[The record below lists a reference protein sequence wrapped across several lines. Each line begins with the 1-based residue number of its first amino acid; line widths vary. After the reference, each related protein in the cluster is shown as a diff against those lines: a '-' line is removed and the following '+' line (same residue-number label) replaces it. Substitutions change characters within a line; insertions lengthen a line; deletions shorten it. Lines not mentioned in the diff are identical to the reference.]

1 MKIIR
6 ESKDVYELERRIHEL
21 TQKVSRQLLEWAAEE
36 MDKKLMED
44 RGKRV
49 WEVVGFRA
57 KQKEKRKYTEE
68 DIEEWLKVSL
78 PILEGPFASK
88 SWIKYV
94 LKVISG
100 EVGYKNFTS

>member
-1 MKIIR
+1 MGIILLFIQGFMRIIR
-6 ESKDVYELERRIHEL
+6 ESKDFYELEKGIHEL

-57 KQKEKRKYTEE
+57 KQVISIFGEFTYTE
-68 DIEEWLKVSL
+68 VC
-78 PILEGPFASK
+78 
-88 SWIKYV
+88 
-94 LKVISG
+94 
-100 EVGYKNFTS
+100 